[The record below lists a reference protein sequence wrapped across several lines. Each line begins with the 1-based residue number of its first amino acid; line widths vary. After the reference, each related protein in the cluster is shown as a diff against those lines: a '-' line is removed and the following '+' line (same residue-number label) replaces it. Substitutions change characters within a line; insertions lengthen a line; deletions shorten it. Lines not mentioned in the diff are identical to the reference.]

1 MCNIFLYSYMDDSMD
16 DIFFY
21 TIMNNI
27 YFVKI
32 KLVKLKE

>member
-1 MCNIFLYSYMDDSMD
+1 MCNIFVYSYMDSMD